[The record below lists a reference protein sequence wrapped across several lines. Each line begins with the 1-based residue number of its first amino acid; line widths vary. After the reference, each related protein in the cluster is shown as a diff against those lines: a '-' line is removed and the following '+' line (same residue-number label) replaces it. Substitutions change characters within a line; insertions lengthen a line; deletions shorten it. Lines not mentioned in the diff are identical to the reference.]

1 VAEKSPD
8 VRNFATLSQS
18 AGRSENLI
26 VIPGNL
32 AVIIFGVFLALITGA
47 PIFGFLQGS
56 TQNWLLAS
64 NILLLVGLITVPL
77 VFAPRGRR
85 YA

>member
-1 VAEKSPD
+1 MVS
-8 VRNFATLSQS
+8 
-18 AGRSENLI
+18 
-26 VIPGNL
+26 PGNL

-64 NILLLVGLITVPL
+64 NILLLVGPITVPL